1 MQALVAAKSL
11 SLDELD
17 LLNELLD
24 ARDEARARAKESSGG

>member
-1 MQALVAAKSL
+1 VQAYTAARQL

-24 ARDEARARAKESSGG
+24 ARDEARARSRRDA